1 MLRKKACIIILAII
15 AIPLVM
21 GLNASGCSGKGI
33 TGVKVD
39 VASSGEISSR
49 VSAMGTLES
58 SGATDVVPIAN
69 GTISELMV
77 SDGDEVAAGEVLA
90 TLQQGSLNNQAEQ
103 AWSSYLTTTSMG
115 DLMSGMWGNSTL
127 PYSALTTSMQSFG
140 ALQAQTD
147 SIAMTFFDLAP
158 TFASFLPP
166 QQQQQVLTVIE
177 QQKTQY
183 VENMNNRVTP
193 QIPSPTGYP
202 SSANAADAARTE
214 LAKKQYQLAAAG
226 KLDPRLTAPIS
237 GAVIFTPPSGLF
249 PSDLL
254 TGLTSS
260 LGGLSGGLAALGGMS
275 SIGGDLTGMLSG
287 LFPSSEIKAGT
298 QVQAGQA
305 IFQIVDLQN
314 MRVKANVEETD
325 IPKVKKGQ
333 KVMVML
339 DAYPDQEFRGTVV
352 QVSAKGQSGS
362 SGTTVF
368 PVTVQM
374 DRSETP
380 LRIGYNA
387 IVDIEVMK
395 KEQVLVISAGALVK
409 SGSDTYVYVVKDG
422 VAVRRDVVLGM
433 EAEDL
438 VEIKEGL
445 EEGEVI
451 VVEGANKV
459 KPGSRI

>member
-1 MLRKKACIIILAII
+1 MLRKKVCIIILAIVSV
-15 AIPLVM
+15 PLVM
-21 GLNASGCSGKGI
+21 GLNVSGCAGKGVA
-33 TGVKVD
+33 GVKVEA
-39 VASSGEISSR
+39 VSSGEISSQ

-58 SGATDVVPIAN
+58 AGATDVVPITN
-69 GTISELMV
+69 GTIGELMV
-77 SDGDEVAAGEVLA
+77 SDGDEVIAGEVLA
-90 TLQQGSLNNQAEQ
+90 TLQQGGLETQAEQ
-103 AWSSYLTTTSMG
+103 AWA
-115 DLMSGMWGNSTL
+115 NF
-127 PYSALTTSMQSFG
+127 LTTSSLGDMMSGTWNNSILSYQVLSSSMASFG
-140 ALQAQTD
+140 ALQTQTD
-147 SIAMTFFDLAP
+147 SIAMTFFDIAP

-166 QQQQQVLTVIE
+166 EQQQPILATIA
-177 QQKTQY
+177 QQKAQY
-183 VENMNNRVTP
+183 IENMNNRVAV
-193 QIPSPTGYP
+193 QAPSPTGYP
-202 SSANAADAARTE
+202 SSAGAADAARTD
-214 LAKKQYQLAAAG
+214 LAGKQYKLAEAG

-254 TGLTSS
+254 SGLTSS
-260 LGGLSGGLAALGGMS
+260 LGGLTGGLAALGGAS

-298 QVQAGQA
+298 QVQSGQA

-333 KVMVML
+333 RVKVML
-339 DAYPDQEFRGTVV
+339 DAYPDQEFLGAVV

-368 PVTVQM
+368 PVTIQM

-387 IVDIEVMK
+387 VVDIEVMK
-395 KEQVLVISAGALVK
+395 KDKVLVVSAGALVK
-409 SGSDTYVYVVKDG
+409 SGSDTFVYVVEDG